1 MYKRQT
7 VDYKDIDNLAEN
19 RKIEKY
25 ARKNI
30 PGAVI
35 LKESFYNDQ
44 KQADKNIFRESMIN
58 ITLILM
64 IAAISIFCTVKS
76 NLLERRKEIFTM
88 RALGMS
94 AKDMSRMNMWESMTY
109 ALLSVLSGIGLA
121 TYALFKFVEW
131 NNNAYTNF
139 GIEHFMDFTFPY
151 PQAIIFAVVTLATC
165 IIAVKL
171 ANRDFKNKE
180 ISDGMRDIDS

>member
-1 MYKRQT
+1 M
-7 VDYKDIDNLAEN
+7 
-19 RKIEKY
+19 
-25 ARKNI
+25 
-30 PGAVI
+30 
-35 LKESFYNDQ
+35 
-44 KQADKNIFRESMIN
+44 
-58 ITLILM
+58 LM

-76 NLLERRKEIFTM
+76 NLMERRKEIFTM

-94 AKDMSRMNMWESMTY
+94 AKDMNRMNMFEAITY
-109 ALLSVLSGIGLA
+109 AVLSIVSGIALA
-121 TYALFKFVEW
+121 TYKLVKYVEW